1 MTVKRLMRRLARLMP
16 APLGPVVTLIFKD
29 GTSRQVSFLEAN
41 DLIARDRNIV
51 DAVTDHK
58 SCTEYL
64 RVLIESWVDAGNFEG
79 LWKDDETGGGADDRG
94 EVGEVNSGAAL
105 PASVASLPDTEGQG
119 ENYDPGGVPPDRQQL
134 YPRCDG

>member
-1 MTVKRLMRRLARLMP
+1 MTEKNLRRRLTRLMP

-58 SCTEYL
+58 GCTNYL
-64 RVLIESWVDAGNFEG
+64 RVLIESWADTGNFED
-79 LWKDDETGGGADDRG
+79 LWKDEEAGGTADGYR
-94 EVGEVNSGAAL
+94 EVGEVHSGAAL
-105 PASVASLPDTEGQG
+105 PASAVKRHRKNGK
-119 ENYDPGGVPPDRQQL
+119 
-134 YPRCDG
+134 